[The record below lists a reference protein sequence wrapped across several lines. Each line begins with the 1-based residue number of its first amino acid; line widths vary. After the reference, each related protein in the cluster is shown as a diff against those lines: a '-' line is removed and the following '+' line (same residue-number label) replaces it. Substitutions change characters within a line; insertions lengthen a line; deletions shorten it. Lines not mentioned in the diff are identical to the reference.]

1 MPLVGSVNLC
11 ADKGSNR
18 LVINNRSYRVSFM
31 QDLLSATEFKAK
43 CLAKLDE
50 VAATRRDLV
59 ITKHGKPVAKLVPVD
74 TPGPVDSL
82 AGSVTF
88 LGDVVGPMHEEW
100 GSD

>member
-1 MPLVGSVNLC
+1 MGLC
-11 ADKGSNR
+11 
-18 LVINNRSYRVSFM
+18 M
-31 QDLLSATEFKAK
+31 QESLSATEFKAK

-74 TPGPVDSL
+74 APAPADSL

-88 LGDVVGPMHEEW
+88 LGDVIGPMHEEW
-100 GSD
+100 DAER